1 MAKWRREF
9 AELFPDVGERLSGD
23 YKSIHAAF
31 IELRDELPARL
42 AMGDTEFLRRM
53 FAFAES
59 CLESENDTFI
69 NAVYTCLLE
78 HVFQDV
84 LESQY
89 LAIRPY
95 LTPRML
101 NAIETWGFSAIPDA
115 FKKIMHHSIRTIRTI
130 ED

>member
-9 AELFPDVGERLSGD
+9 AEHFPDVGRRLSGD

-31 IELRDELPARL
+31 IELRCELPGRVA
-42 AMGDTEFLRRM
+42 AGDTEFLRRM
-53 FAFAES
+53 FLFAES
-59 CLESENDTFI
+59 SLESKNELFV

-84 LESQY
+84 TESQY
-89 LAIRPY
+89 PAIRPY

-101 NAIETWGFSAIPDA
+101 NAIDTWGFSKIPDA
-115 FKKIMHHSIRTIRTI
+115 FKKIMQHSIRTIRKLQ
-130 ED
+130 